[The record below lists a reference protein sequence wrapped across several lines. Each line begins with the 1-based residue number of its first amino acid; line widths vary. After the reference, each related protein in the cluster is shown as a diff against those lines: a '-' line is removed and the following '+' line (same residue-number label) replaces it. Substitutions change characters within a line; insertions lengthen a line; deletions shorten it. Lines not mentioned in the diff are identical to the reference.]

1 MYLSSKQFLTI
12 SLNVI
17 NDLIYQ
23 IKIIRC
29 SFVEMVCFMW
39 IKLTTSLTKPDNT
52 PQIRNFQRLIKLVY
66 ICLHMRKYHIWE
78 FAPFLKARAKF
89 FIWIIWQQK

>member
-29 SFVEMVCFMW
+29 SFVEMMCFMW
-39 IKLTTSLTKPDNT
+39 IKLTTSLTKPDKVDFKSYELYYIKNT
-52 PQIRNFQRLIKLVY
+52 KYMKQLMTPANLVV
-66 ICLHMRKYHIWE
+66 
-78 FAPFLKARAKF
+78 
-89 FIWIIWQQK
+89 